1 MQGLCAGYG
10 EIQVLWGIDVMV
22 RRGEITAL
30 IGSNGAGKTT
40 LMRALS
46 GLIPIDGP
54 AIISPKARTSPA
66 IAPQQILAHGIVHV
80 PEGRRLFG
88 AMSVEENLLM
98 GAYARRAGR
107 AELKR
112 DLDRVYATFPKL
124 RERRKQAAAT
134 LSGGEQQMCAIGRGL
149 MSAPLLLMIDEL
161 SLGLSPLLVEQLV
174 AALRAL
180 NAEGMSILLVEQDVT
195 IALDLCHRAFVMDM
209 GRIVRTGSGSGAV
222 RRSDHPRCLSRR
234 ASGMTFVQQNPSIHS
249 IQRGAMIKTVEAPGS
264 GYRFMPGVSQYSCG
278 IAALAGHLPSSACG
292 SQIRCR

>member
-1 MQGLCAGYG
+1 MPAGTPAMVESLILELKGLCAGYG
-10 EIQVLWGIDVMV
+10 EIQVLWGIDLDV

-46 GLIPIDGP
+46 GLIPTTAGNYFSEGRDLTGDS
-54 AIISPKARTSPA
+54 AAA
-66 IAPQQILAHGIVHV
+66 ILARGIVHV

-98 GAYARRAGR
+98 GAYARRASR
-107 AELKR
+107 AEISR
-112 DLDRVYATFPKL
+112 DLDQVYATFPKL
-124 RERRKQAAAT
+124 RERRTQAAAT

-180 NAEGMSILLVEQDVT
+180 NARGTSILLVEQDVT
-195 IALDLCHRAFVMDM
+195 TALDLCHRAFVMDM
-209 GRIVRTGSGSGAV
+209 GRIVRTGSGAELLADPIV
-222 RRSDHPRCLSRR
+222 RDAYL
-234 ASGMTFVQQNPSIHS
+234 
-249 IQRGAMIKTVEAPGS
+249 
-264 GYRFMPGVSQYSCG
+264 GVLQE
-278 IAALAGHLPSSACG
+278 
-292 SQIRCR
+292 

>member
-1 MQGLCAGYG
+1 MRAGMPAMVESLILELKGLCAGYG
-10 EIQVLWGIDVMV
+10 EIQVLWGIDLDV

-46 GLIPIDGP
+46 GLIPTTAGCYFSEGKDLTGDD
-54 AIISPKARTSPA
+54 AAE
-66 IAPQQILAHGIVHV
+66 ILACGIVHV

-98 GAYARRAGR
+98 GAYARRASR
-107 AELKR
+107 AEVKR
-112 DLDRVYATFPKL
+112 DIDRVYATFPKL
-124 RERRKQAAAT
+124 RERRGQAAAT

-180 NAEGMSILLVEQDVT
+180 NAEGTSILLVEQDVT
-195 IALDLCHRAFVMDM
+195 TALDLCHRAFVMDM
-209 GRIVRTGSGSGAV
+209 GRIVRAGSGPELLADPII
-222 RRSDHPRCLSRR
+222 RDAYL
-234 ASGMTFVQQNPSIHS
+234 
-249 IQRGAMIKTVEAPGS
+249 
-264 GYRFMPGVSQYSCG
+264 GVLQE
-278 IAALAGHLPSSACG
+278 
-292 SQIRCR
+292 

>member
-1 MQGLCAGYG
+1 MASSLILELKGLCAGYG
-10 EIQVLWGIDVMV
+10 EIQVLWGIDLDV

-46 GLIPIDGP
+46 GLIPTTAGYYFSEGRDLTGDD
-54 AIISPKARTSPA
+54 AAE
-66 IAPQQILAHGIVHV
+66 ILARGIVHV

-98 GAYARRAGR
+98 GAYARRASR
-107 AELKR
+107 ADIKR

-124 RERRKQAAAT
+124 RERRGQAAAT

-180 NAEGMSILLVEQDVT
+180 NAEGTSILLVEQDVT
-195 IALDLCHRAFVMDM
+195 TALDLCHRAFVMDM
-209 GRIVRTGSGSGAV
+209 GRIVRSGSGPELLADPIV
-222 RRSDHPRCLSRR
+222 RDAYL
-234 ASGMTFVQQNPSIHS
+234 
-249 IQRGAMIKTVEAPGS
+249 
-264 GYRFMPGVSQYSCG
+264 GVLQE
-278 IAALAGHLPSSACG
+278 
-292 SQIRCR
+292 